1 MIVSSAEASRTSGSA
16 RVLAA
21 DTLSTAHIVVTPGDT
36 ITSEAGY
43 LRYRLV
49 GALQQHAR
57 RTNALLTLLSLSAC
71 TRGHGTYVEKGELV
85 ASVAGVVERINQLVS
100 VRPMNARLGVAFT
113 HTGCTQPVF
122 QHPLFAPHSG
132 TLARLAMWWLGEYR
146 KLGHADGRLTSMLD
160 KYE

>member
-49 GALQQHAR
+49 GALQQ
-57 RTNALLTLLSLSAC
+57 L
-71 TRGHGTYVEKGELV
+71 G
-85 ASVAGVVERINQLVS
+85 QL
-100 VRPMNARLGVAFT
+100 
-113 HTGCTQPVF
+113 
-122 QHPLFAPHSG
+122 
-132 TLARLAMWWLGEYR
+132 
-146 KLGHADGRLTSMLD
+146 
-160 KYE
+160 